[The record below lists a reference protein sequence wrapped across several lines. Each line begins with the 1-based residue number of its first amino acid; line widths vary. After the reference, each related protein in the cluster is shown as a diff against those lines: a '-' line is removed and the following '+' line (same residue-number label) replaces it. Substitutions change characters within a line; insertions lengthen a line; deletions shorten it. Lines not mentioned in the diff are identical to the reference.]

1 MLFLTFVC
9 FRRLASMSYHEYIA
23 TIRQGHIGLD
33 SFPYGGC
40 NSVFVRAVGWQLV
53 NFLSHPRLQ
62 DLLHSGVPPV
72 VLEGALWRNTIA
84 PAMLRRVG
92 LQDLVATTTKQYV
105 EIATRLV
112 LDSEHR
118 AAVHKRVLE
127 VQLCGVPLLLAC
139 HVPFDA
145 LQADL
150 DGQLSNEAEAS
161 AYPRLFRSLI
171 ERNVE
176 K

>member
-1 MLFLTFVC
+1 
-9 FRRLASMSYHEYIA
+9 
-23 TIRQGHIGLD
+23 
-33 SFPYGGC
+33 
-40 NSVFVRAVGWQLV
+40 
-53 NFLSHPRLQ
+53 
-62 DLLHSGVPPV
+62 
-72 VLEGALWRNTIA
+72 
-84 PAMLRRVG
+84 MLRRVG

-127 VQLCGVPLLLAC
+127 VQLRGVPLLLAC